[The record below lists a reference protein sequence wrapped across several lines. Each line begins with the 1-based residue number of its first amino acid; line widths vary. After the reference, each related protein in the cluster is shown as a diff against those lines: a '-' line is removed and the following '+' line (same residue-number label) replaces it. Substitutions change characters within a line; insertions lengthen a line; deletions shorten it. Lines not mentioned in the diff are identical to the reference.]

1 MHLRLRRFG
10 CDSIAAPAVT
20 EALRNL
26 RRPDGANLAYGIT
39 RGASPR
45 PLLVLIH
52 GLASNMTRWS
62 EFIEQTTLAQTW
74 DLMRVDLRGH
84 AGSLWRGR
92 IGMEIWCDDLVA
104 ILDAEG
110 YDRAVVG
117 GHCLGANL
125 AVHFSHRHAQR
136 MQGLVLIEPMPPVAQ
151 AGIMRR
157 VQRLAPL
164 LRLATSATL
173 GMNRLGIRRRRL
185 EQLDLKQLDAETRAT
200 MATQGNPDAMS
211 RHYASPL
218 LDLRSMPSAVYLQDL
233 LQVGR
238 PLPPFAAIRPPV
250 LALTASGTGFTDP
263 ALVEQMLA
271 AMPHLTLKRLDALH
285 WIPTEQPQAM
295 RLAIEQWCGTIAG
308 QL

>member
-1 MHLRLRRFG
+1 M
-10 CDSIAAPAVT
+10 
-20 EALRNL
+20 RNL

-62 EFIEQTTLAQTW
+62 EFIEQTMLARTW
-74 DLMRVDLRGH
+74 DLMRLDLRGH

-92 IGMEIWCDDLVA
+92 IGMEIWCDDLAA

-110 YDRAVVG
+110 YERAVIG

-125 AVHFSHRHAQR
+125 AVHFAQRHAQR
-136 MQGLVLIEPMPPVAQ
+136 TQGLVLIEPMPPEAQ

-157 VQRLAPL
+157 LQRFAPL
-164 LRLATSATL
+164 LRLAAGAVL
-173 GMNRLGIRRRRL
+173 IMNRLGIRRRRL
-185 EQLDLKQLDAETRAT
+185 ERLDLKQLDAVTRVS
-200 MATQGNPDAMS
+200 MASQGNPDAMS
-211 RHYASPL
+211 QQYASPL

-233 LQVGR
+233 VQVGR
-238 PLPPFAAIRPPV
+238 PLPPLAAIRPPV

-271 AMPHLTLKRLDALH
+271 AVPRLTLKRLDALH
-285 WIPTEQPQAM
+285 WIPTEQPHAM

>member
-1 MHLRLRRFG
+1 MNEEMR
-10 CDSIAAPAVT
+10 S
-20 EALRNL
+20 L

-45 PLLVLIH
+45 ALLVLIH

-62 EFIEQTTLAQTW
+62 EFIEHTTLAQTW
-74 DLMRVDLRGH
+74 DLMRLDLRGH

-92 IGMEIWCDDLVA
+92 ISMEIWCDDLAA

-125 AVHFSHRHAQR
+125 ALNFAQRHAQR
-136 MQGLVLIEPMPPVAQ
+136 TRGLVLIEPMPPAAQ
-151 AGIMRR
+151 TGIMRR

-164 LRLATSATL
+164 LRLAASAVIAL
-173 GMNRLGIRRRRL
+173 NRLGIRRRRL
-185 EQLDLKQLDAETRAT
+185 QQLDLKQLDAVTRAA
-200 MATQGNPDAMS
+200 MAAQGNPDAMS

-238 PLPPFAAIRPPV
+238 ALPPFAAMRPPV

-271 AMPHLTLKRLDALH
+271 AIPRLTLKRLDALH

-295 RLAIEQWCGTIAG
+295 RLAIEQWCATIAG

>member
-1 MHLRLRRFG
+1 M
-10 CDSIAAPAVT
+10 
-20 EALRNL
+20 RNL

-39 RGASPR
+39 RAAAAR

-74 DLMRVDLRGH
+74 DLMRLDLRGH

-92 IGMEIWCDDLVA
+92 ISMEIWCDDLAA

-125 AVHFSHRHAQR
+125 AVHFAHRHGQR
-136 MQGLVLIEPMPPVAQ
+136 TQGLVLIEPMPPAAQ

-164 LRLATSATL
+164 LRLATSAVL
-173 GMNRLGIRRRRL
+173 MMNRLGIRRRRL
-185 EQLDLKQLDAETRAT
+185 EQLDLKQLDAVTRAS
-200 MATQGNPDAMS
+200 MAAQGNPDAMS

-233 LQVGR
+233 VQVGR
-238 PLPPFAAIRPPV
+238 TLPPFAAIRLPV

-263 ALVEQMLA
+263 PLVEQMLA
-271 AMPHLTLKRLDALH
+271 AVPQLTLKRLDALH

-295 RLAIEQWCGTIAG
+295 RMAIEQWCGTIAS
-308 QL
+308 QWRAV

>member
-1 MHLRLRRFG
+1 M
-10 CDSIAAPAVT
+10 T
-20 EALRNL
+20 EEMRSL

-39 RGASPR
+39 RGTSPR
-45 PLLVLIH
+45 PLLALIH

-74 DLMRVDLRGH
+74 DLMRLDLRGH

-92 IGMEIWCDDLVA
+92 IGMEIWCDDLAA

-125 AVHFSHRHAQR
+125 AVHFARRHAR
-136 MQGLVLIEPMPPVAQ
+136 RTLGLVLIEPMPPAAQ
-151 AGIMRR
+151 TGVMRR
-157 VQRLAPL
+157 VQRFAPL
-164 LRLATSATL
+164 LRLATGAVL
-173 GMNRLGIRRRRL
+173 VINRLGIRRREL
-185 EQLDLKQLDAETRAT
+185 EQLDLKQLDAKTRIT
-200 MATQGNPDAMS
+200 MAAQGNPDAMS
-211 RHYASPL
+211 QQYASPL

-233 LQVGR
+233 VQMGR
-238 PLPPFAAIRPPV
+238 ALPPFAAIRAPV

-263 ALVEQMLA
+263 ALVEQMLGA
-271 AMPHLTLKRLDALH
+271 VPRLTLKRIDALH

>member
-1 MHLRLRRFG
+1 
-10 CDSIAAPAVT
+10 VT
-20 EALRNL
+20 EEMRNL

-39 RGASPR
+39 RGAAAR

-52 GLASNMTRWS
+52 GVASNMTRWS

-74 DLMRVDLRGH
+74 DLMRLDLRGH

-92 IGMEIWCDDLVA
+92 ISMEIWCDDLAA

-125 AVHFSHRHAQR
+125 AVHFAHRHAQR
-136 MQGLVLIEPMPPVAQ
+136 TQGLVLIEPMPPAAQ

-157 VQRLAPL
+157 VQLLAPL
-164 LRLATSATL
+164 LRLATSAVL
-173 GMNRLGIRRRRL
+173 MMNRLGIRRRRL
-185 EQLDLKQLDAETRAT
+185 EQLDLKQLDAVTRVS
-200 MATQGNPDAMS
+200 MAAQGNPDAMS
-211 RHYASPL
+211 RQYASPL
-218 LDLRSMPSAVYLQDL
+218 FDLRSIPSAVYLQDL
-233 LQVGR
+233 VQVGR

-263 ALVEQMLA
+263 ELVEQMLA
-271 AMPHLTLKRLDALH
+271 AVPHLTLKRLDALH

-295 RLAIEQWCGTIAG
+295 RLAIEQWCGTIAS

>member
-1 MHLRLRRFG
+1 
-10 CDSIAAPAVT
+10 VT
-20 EALRNL
+20 EAMRKL

-74 DLMRVDLRGH
+74 DLMRLDLRGH

-92 IGMEIWCDDLVA
+92 IGMEIWCDDLAA
-104 ILDAEG
+104 ILDTEG
-110 YDRAVVG
+110 YKRAVVG

-125 AVHFSHRHAQR
+125 AVHFAQRHAQR
-136 MQGLVLIEPMPPVAQ
+136 TQGLVLIEPMPPEAQ

-157 VQRLAPL
+157 MQRFAPL
-164 LRLATSATL
+164 LRLAAGTVL
-173 GMNRLGIRRRRL
+173 VMNRLGIRRPRL
-185 EQLDLKQLDAETRAT
+185 EQLDLKELDAKTRVS
-200 MATQGNPDAMS
+200 MAAQGNPDSMS

-233 LQVGR
+233 VQVGR
-238 PLPPFAAIRPPV
+238 QLPPFAAIRAPV
-250 LALTASGTGFTDP
+250 LVLTASGTGFTDP

-271 AMPHLTLKRLDALH
+271 AVPHLTLKRLDALH

-295 RLAIEQWCGTIAG
+295 RLAIEQWCRTIAS
-308 QL
+308 QP

>member
-1 MHLRLRRFG
+1 LRLRLRRFG

-39 RGASPR
+39 RGASAR

-74 DLMRVDLRGH
+74 DLMRLDLRGH

-136 MQGLVLIEPMPPVAQ
+136 TQGLVLIEPMPPVAQ

-164 LRLATSATL
+164 LRLATSAAL

-238 PLPPFAAIRPPV
+238 PLPSFAAIRPPV

-271 AMPHLTLKRLDALH
+271 AVPHLTLKRLDALH